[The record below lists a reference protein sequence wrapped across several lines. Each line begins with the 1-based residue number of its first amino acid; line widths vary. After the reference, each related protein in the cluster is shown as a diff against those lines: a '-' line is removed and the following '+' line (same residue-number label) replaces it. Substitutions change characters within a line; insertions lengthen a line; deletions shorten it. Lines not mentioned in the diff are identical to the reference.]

1 MNRRRFILGSAAA
14 AASAAIGTAAWA
26 RWGEI
31 HWVEFVEH
39 DLPVRGLP
47 QALVG
52 HRVVQLSDL
61 HIGPRVDDDFL
72 VGTFARVRALEPE
85 IVVYTGDFVTWRG
98 LDQLAQLGRVMRH
111 APRGTRGTAAI
122 LGNHDYGFGW
132 KQEIV
137 ADAITD
143 RLHDL
148 GIPVLSNSVVA
159 VDGLSI
165 AGVDDL
171 WGPRFGSQV
180 PDAAREGPS
189 IVLCHNPDACDLD
202 IWGNYDGWILSGHTH
217 GGQVSLPFVGAP
229 VLPVRNPRYVAGAY
243 ELDDGRQLY
252 INRALGHALQ
262 VRFGVRPE
270 VTVHRLLR
278 T

>member
-14 AASAAIGTAAWA
+14 AASAALGTAAWA

-31 HWVEFVEH
+31 HWVDFVEN
-39 DLPVRGLP
+39 DLTVVGLP
-47 QALVG
+47 EG
-52 HRVVQLSDL
+52 MTGKRIIQLSDL

-72 VGTFARVRALEPE
+72 IDTFARVRALEPE

-98 LDQLAQLGRVMRH
+98 EEQLKQLSRVMRH
-111 APRGTRGTAAI
+111 APRGSQATAAI

-132 KQEIV
+132 TQEGV
-137 ADAITD
+137 ADAIST

-148 GIPVLSNSVVA
+148 GIPVLSNSSVSVM
-159 VDGLSI
+159 GLTI

-171 WGPRFGSQV
+171 WGPRFGGAIPAEV
-180 PDAAREGPS
+180 RELPS

-202 IWGNYDGWILSGHTH
+202 IWDGYRGWILSGHTH
-217 GGQVSLPFVGAP
+217 GGQVSLPIVGAP
-229 VLPVRNPRYVAGAY
+229 ILPVRNTRYVAGAY
-243 ELDDGRQLY
+243 ELDGGRRLY

-262 VRFGVRPE
+262 VRLGVRPE
-270 VTVHRLLR
+270 VTVHRLLPA
-278 T
+278 

>member
-1 MNRRRFILGSAAA
+1 MNRRHFILGSAAA
-14 AASAAIGTAAWA
+14 GASAALGATWA

-39 DLPVRGLP
+39 DLPIPGLP
-47 QALVG
+47 QALAG
-52 HRVVQLSDL
+52 RRVVQLSDL
-61 HIGPRVDDDFL
+61 HIGPRVDDAFL
-72 VGTFARVRALEPE
+72 IDTFARVRALAPE

-98 LDQLAQLGRVMRH
+98 PDQLEQLTRVMRY
-111 APRGTRGTAAI
+111 APRGSRATAAI

-132 KQEIV
+132 RQHEV
-137 ADAITD
+137 ADAITQ
-143 RLHDL
+143 RLDDL
-148 GIPVLSNSVVA
+148 GIPVLSNATLSC
-159 VDGLSI
+159 DGLTI

-171 WGPRFGSQV
+171 WGPRFGGHI
-180 PDAAREGPS
+180 PEAATGSPS

-202 IWGNYDGWILSGHTH
+202 IWSNYRGWILSGHTH
-217 GGQVSLPFVGAP
+217 GGQVSLPLVGAP
-229 VLPVRNPRYVAGAY
+229 ILPVRNTRYVAGAY
-243 ELDDGRQLY
+243 ELDGGRQLY

-270 VTVHRLLR
+270 VTVHRLLA